1 MKAKP
6 YVLVW
11 PSEIGPCRLE
21 VSERFF
27 AARARVDLHAE
38 NSDFVL
44 RYPPPAWTRVVE
56 RPVERS
62 LLSEFVLGFSFLW
75 TLACVL
81 ALASWGFIQWRGTVL
96 DVPVPTLQQTKL
108 IV

>member
-1 MKAKP
+1 MKH
-6 YVLVW
+6 VLVW

-38 NSDFVL
+38 NSLCVL

-62 LLSEFVLGFSFLW
+62 LLSDWLLGLCVLW
-75 TLACVL
+75 ALACVL
-81 ALASWGFIQWRGTVL
+81 AVACWGIAQWYGTVL
-96 DVPVPTLQQTKL
+96 DVQVPALSQTKL

>member
-1 MKAKP
+1 MKH
-6 YVLVW
+6 VLVW

-27 AARARVDLHAE
+27 AARARVDLHCE
-38 NSDFVL
+38 HGDKVL

-56 RPVERS
+56 RRADRS
-62 LLSEFVLGFSFLW
+62 LLGDWLVGFSFL
-75 TLACVL
+75 LLVACVVGVFVWSL
-81 ALASWGFIQWRGTVL
+81 YEWRDFVL
-96 DVPVPTLQQTKL
+96 SLPVPTLQQTKL